1 MVGQQAGQP
10 QQLCHRLLHRHAA
23 GNVMLEAL
31 QVEGAQL
38 LVVDVGKGVVGADLL
53 HGVDIVPVGEA
64 LFGHND
70 VIKGP
75 VGAAPAG
82 QPQAVTTI
90 VGDLAAAHD
99 SLKTKEVKATLRY
112 HVGITN
118 SSFTDLH
125 ALRGV
130 GSIGLVYLLCDL
142 GFSIGDVV
150 LEAVGLP
157 PLLLLLIVIFFLFK
171 FFL

>member
-1 MVGQQAGQP
+1 MGEVVLDPFKVQRHQFLIVIVG
-10 QQLCHRLLHRHAA
+10 
-23 GNVMLEAL
+23 E
-31 QVEGAQL
+31 
-38 LVVDVGKGVVGADLL
+38 GVVGADLL
-53 HGVDIVPVGEA
+53 HRVDIVPVGEA
-64 LFGHND
+64 LFGHYD
-70 VIKGP
+70 AIKGS